1 MNTTDTNEKAL
12 GQSRFSLGIKV
23 MMLIGI
29 VALVIGLA
37 FTVTQWGMSQVHRNY
52 DALIDSVRK
61 SGQLLEQMTASFLMT
76 SNGAVNLLSA
86 DSPTAVRQEV
96 RQLEE
101 QSAPFV
107 RTARE
112 LMSVLPDASSSVE
125 QLLAEHQRLNQAVQ
139 DIARYQETALTIA
152 EFQEARMEVFR
163 EEGRALFGRLDEL
176 IQMISIF
183 VSDYPLV
190 IEAQSIQQAILS
202 LELSLISYLGETD
215 ADRLS
220 RQGMAIEDLARHI
233 PTLFDRLQ
241 LMTDDPMNREDFDQ
255 LNQDYQTWIA
265 LRLVEPDLLQSRLDQ
280 LAAREAALSGIS
292 RVQQGIAALGEGVE
306 QLQHQTESWMTGSRL
321 ETEVFAER
329 ILNTLLISMGVV
341 VGCFIGL
348 LIMLRTLVIK
358 PVQEMT
364 RRVVDIAE
372 GEGDLTRRIATR
384 RTDELGLLARYFNRF
399 VEQIQSIM
407 VRILEAGSRLG
418 DHSQRLI
425 ASAHSATEYSEQQ
438 NSEFQHLTQTMAT
451 LGQSV
456 KDVRQLA
463 GQSVEHALQAIETG
477 RITHQQVD
485 KTIASFEGLAR
496 DIETGTG
503 LIDALASDIDQV
515 DSVLEVI
522 NSIAEQTNLLALNA
536 AIEAARAGEHG
547 RGFAVVADE
556 VRTLASRTQQ
566 SILDIARVVESVQQG
581 SKKTTEFMKSSR
593 SNADVAVM
601 GARDAR
607 RCLID
612 MVKVIEQVESMN
624 QAIVNATEDQHRL
637 AVQVNERTRTVAG
650 LSEQAVL
657 EARKSA
663 DFCQQVDDLSKELNE
678 LVGRFRVT

>member
-1 MNTTDTNEKAL
+1 MKTSDVNDKAL
-12 GQSRFSLGIKV
+12 VQSRFSLGIKV
-23 MMLIGI
+23 VLLIGI

-37 FTVTQWGMSQVHRNY
+37 FSVTQWGMAQVQRNY

-76 SNGAVNLLSA
+76 SNGAANLLSV
-86 DSPTAVRQEV
+86 DSPSAVREEV

-101 QSAPFV
+101 LSAPFV

-125 QLLAEHQRLNQAVQ
+125 QLLAEHQRLNQAVL

-152 EFQEARMEVFR
+152 EAQDAQMEVFR
-163 EEGRALFGRLDEL
+163 EEGRVLVGRLDEL

-190 IEAQSIQQAILS
+190 IEAQTIQQAILS

-215 ADRLS
+215 TDRLS

-241 LMTDDPMNREDFDQ
+241 LMTDDPMNREDFDG
-255 LNQDYQTWIA
+255 LNQDFQTWVT
-265 LRLVEPDLLQSRLDQ
+265 LRLVEPGLLASRLEQ
-280 LAAREAALSGIS
+280 LNARESALSSIG
-292 RVQQGIAALGEGVE
+292 RVQQGITALGDGVN
-306 QLQHQTESWMTGSRL
+306 QLQHQTENWMTGERL

-329 ILNTLLISMGVV
+329 ILNTLLLSMGVV
-341 VGCFIGL
+341 VLCFAGL
-348 LIMLRTLVIK
+348 LVMLRTLVIK

-384 RTDELGLLARYFNRF
+384 RTDELGMLARYFNRF
-399 VEQIQSIM
+399 VEQIQRIM
-407 VRILEAGSRLG
+407 VRILEVGSRLG
-418 DHSQRLI
+418 EHSQRLI
-425 ASAHSATEYSEQQ
+425 GSAHSATEYSEQQ
-438 NSEFQHLTQTMAT
+438 NKEFLHLTQTMIT

-456 KDVRQLA
+456 SDVRHMA
-463 GQSVEHALQAIETG
+463 GQSVEYALQAIKTG
-477 RITHQQVD
+477 RVTHQEVD
-485 KTIASFEGLAR
+485 KTIASFEGLAQ

-515 DSVLEVI
+515 DAVLEVI

-556 VRTLASRTQQ
+556 VRSLASRTQK
-566 SILDIARVVESVQQG
+566 SILDIATVVESVQQG
-581 SKKTTEFMKSSR
+581 SAKTTEFMKGSQ
-593 SNADVAVM
+593 SNASIAVK

-607 RCLID
+607 RCLTD
-612 MVKVIEQVESMN
+612 MVKVIEQVEAMN
-624 QAIVNATEDQHRL
+624 QSIVSATEDQNLL
-637 AVQVNERTRTVAG
+637 AVQVQDRTRTVAA
-650 LSEQAVL
+650 LSEQAVQ
-657 EARKSA
+657 EARQSA
-663 DFCQQVDDLSKELNE
+663 DLCQQLQDLSRELNE
-678 LVGRFRVT
+678 LVGRFRVS